1 MHSLFLRA
9 APLVL
14 VATLG
19 GCGGGGSDTPP
30 ADVTSATAD
39 TPQYSQPLLFTVN
52 GSSLSAGLNVSSAGC
67 RNMTLSTTAPNIS
80 TDKVAYFHCTVA
92 AVGAQQA
99 TVARASDGTLLKTVA
114 YTVPEPQVT
123 LNVSNGAT
131 TGAGVVDGNLVI
143 TLKPAQAPVTVDNFL
158 AYVHNGFYDSTVIH
172 RLSPGFVL
180 QGGGYAADV
189 NPASPVRP
197 PLKATNAP
205 IALED
210 NTGLS
215 NLRLSVAM
223 ARTAAPD
230 SATSQFFINLAN
242 NIFLDRS
249 TTTRG
254 YAVFGNVTAGAELVD
269 AMAAA
274 PCASMPVLGLPA
286 GDCLPFP
293 NLVVLS
299 ARQTR

>member
-1 MHSLFLRA
+1 
-9 APLVL
+9 
-14 VATLG
+14 
-19 GCGGGGSDTPP
+19 
-30 ADVTSATAD
+30 
-39 TPQYSQPLLFTVN
+39 
-52 GSSLSAGLNVSSAGC
+52 
-67 RNMTLSTTAPNIS
+67 
-80 TDKVAYFHCTVA
+80 
-92 AVGAQQA
+92 
-99 TVARASDGTLLKTVA
+99 
-114 YTVPEPQVT
+114 
-123 LNVSNGAT
+123 
-131 TGAGVVDGNLVI
+131 
-143 TLKPAQAPVTVDNFL
+143 
-158 AYVHNGFYDSTVIH
+158 
-172 RLSPGFVL
+172 VL

-242 NIFLDRS
+242 NTFLNGS

-254 YAVFGNVTAGAELVD
+254 YAVFGNVTDGAELVD

>member
-1 MHSLFLRA
+1 
-9 APLVL
+9 
-14 VATLG
+14 
-19 GCGGGGSDTPP
+19 
-30 ADVTSATAD
+30 
-39 TPQYSQPLLFTVN
+39 
-52 GSSLSAGLNVSSAGC
+52 
-67 RNMTLSTTAPNIS
+67 
-80 TDKVAYFHCTVA
+80 
-92 AVGAQQA
+92 
-99 TVARASDGTLLKTVA
+99 
-114 YTVPEPQVT
+114 
-123 LNVSNGAT
+123 
-131 TGAGVVDGNLVI
+131 
-143 TLKPAQAPVTVDNFL
+143 
-158 AYVHNGFYDSTVIH
+158 
-172 RLSPGFVL
+172 
-180 QGGGYAADV
+180 
-189 NPASPVRP
+189 
-197 PLKATNAP
+197 
-205 IALED
+205 
-210 NTGLS
+210 
-215 NLRLSVAM
+215 M